1 MLLTLFAI
9 WQFIKLYIGVR
20 LYKFVK
26 LKYTSYKAATQ

>member
-20 LYKFVK
+20 LYKF
-26 LKYTSYKAATQ
+26 LKTKYITYKKIK

>member
-20 LYKFVK
+20 LYKFFKVK
-26 LKYTSYKAATQ
+26 YLAYKATT